1 MIVIHAT
8 PSTRRHLE
16 ASNGCVEGLYIIH
29 RARSSLPIP
38 PGNHRPNWSVTRNTL
53 APSPHLLAFA
63 FRDSGFRFQFQGLQ
77 LRCQDRAFKD
87 LACVSSARPVPS
99 ASKLSQRG
107 SSLHSLP
114 VEQNFLPLGEFQ
126 QRSLPH
132 RWPAQSF
139 RLLILGDSCS
149 SYHPRLPAPRWEL
162 LGCWGQHNRRH
173 WTATPLHRPC

>member
-38 PGNHRPNWSVTRNTL
+38 PGNHRPNWSVTR
-53 APSPHLLAFA
+53 S
-63 FRDSGFRFQFQGLQ
+63 
-77 LRCQDRAFKD
+77 QDRAFKD

>member
-63 FRDSGFRFQFQGLQ
+63 RQSLQVPCLRVLRPPGPLRFEAVTAGFFSSFLACRAELSAFGRVSTTFSSAQVACTVVSPLDSGRFLFQL
-77 LRCQDRAFKD
+77 
-87 LACVSSARPVPS
+87 SPS
-99 ASKLSQRG
+99 TPCTSMGAVG
-107 SSLHSLP
+107 
-114 VEQNFLPLGEFQ
+114 VLG
-126 QRSLPH
+126 
-132 RWPAQSF
+132 PA
-139 RLLILGDSCS
+139 
-149 SYHPRLPAPRWEL
+149 
-162 LGCWGQHNRRH
+162 
-173 WTATPLHRPC
+173 

>member
-1 MIVIHAT
+1 MRGSIPQDSEFSFQN
-8 PSTRRHLE
+8 PSTMLFAVFTVAWSRAAEGARHD
-16 ASNGCVEGLYIIH
+16 GVEGMPDQTLK
-29 RARSSLPIP
+29 
-38 PGNHRPNWSVTRNTL
+38 TL
-53 APSPHLLAFA
+53 AYLPFCCI
-63 FRDSGFRFQFQGLQ
+63 
-77 LRCQDRAFKD
+77 CQDRAFKD